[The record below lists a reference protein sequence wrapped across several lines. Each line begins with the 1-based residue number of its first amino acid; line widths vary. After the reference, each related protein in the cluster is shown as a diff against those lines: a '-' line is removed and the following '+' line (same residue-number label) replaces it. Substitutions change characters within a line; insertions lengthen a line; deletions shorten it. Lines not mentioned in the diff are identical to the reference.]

1 MQVWDA
7 KNKEY
12 IFQDKYYGRE
22 LRVGKDFQMALTGYI
37 TSTSGG
43 DSQVLTHHIPTI
55 LSKIRQLGTL
65 SPLLLRLS
73 PTSLKLQSNV
83 CVAEAIVQ
91 TIPQYRLYA
100 TSLLFLYDGATQ
112 DESIP

>member
-43 DSQVLTHHIPTI
+43 DSHVLTHHIPTI

-65 SPLLLRLS
+65 SPLLLQLS

-83 CVAEAIVQ
+83 CGRSNCQDDPTVSVIRNIV
-91 TIPQYRLYA
+91 TI
-100 TSLLFLYDGATQ
+100 F
-112 DESIP
+112 I